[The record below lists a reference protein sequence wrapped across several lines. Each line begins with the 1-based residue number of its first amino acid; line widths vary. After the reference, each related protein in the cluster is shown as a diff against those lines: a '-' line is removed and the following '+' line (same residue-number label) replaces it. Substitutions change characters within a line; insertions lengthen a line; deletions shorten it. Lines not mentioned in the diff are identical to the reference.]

1 MKPARRKRF
10 DSKKKVPLKDPDHI
24 RNTSHR
30 EMATGGHLE
39 TCIES
44 LSDFTKTQESEPPKE
59 EVLPPRGPWY
69 LEMAPLCSI
78 TLDENNQYYPD
89 KNSVEASRLD
99 LKKKAPLKTWR
110 RPTSSHT
117 PTINR
122 PRSSIPL
129 KGGRTRVASVSVLQ
143 EVHQQQKNPDLSEAE
158 EDSLLEAVLPDES
171 DVHGEIHTTTRRV
184 STAPGPES
192 YSSSYRNVLDF
203 TLEDYYVGV
212 CGIMNDLTVSPKA
225 TNSLPTAETQTVSAT
240 FLTMESDATTTQTLS
255 KVDGAF
261 EPNTYSKKVFVGG
274 LPPDLDG
281 DDIRRHFGQFGG
293 LVVDWPHRARSGAV
307 FPPKGYAFL
316 LFEQEIAVHKL
327 LQSCLQEEG
336 RFYIFLSSTSQRDK
350 KVQVR
355 PWFLVN
361 SEYYYNKTVPVDLR
375 KTVFIGGVPRPMK
388 ACELAEYMDEKFG
401 NVCYAAIDLDPDV
414 NYPKGAG
421 RVAFTSTNSFIGA
434 VSSRFTQMT
443 YEDVCKG
450 IEVKPY
456 VLDDQMCDECHGI
469 QCDGKYAPFYCGSVS
484 CLQYYCEHCWATVH
498 ALASKSNHRP
508 LNKDTGDKP
517 HPMPFH

>member
-1 MKPARRKRF
+1 
-10 DSKKKVPLKDPDHI
+10 
-24 RNTSHR
+24 
-30 EMATGGHLE
+30 MATRGGDLE

-44 LSDFTKTQESEPPKE
+44 PSDLTKMQESEPPQE

-78 TLDENNQYYPD
+78 TLDENNQYYAD
-89 KNSVEASRLD
+89 KNNVETSRVD
-99 LKKKAPLKTWR
+99 VRKKAPLIIWR
-110 RPTSSHT
+110 RPTSTRT
-117 PTINR
+117 PTTQ
-122 PRSSIPL
+122 SSAPL
-129 KGGRTRVASVSVLQ
+129 KGGRTRVASTSVLQ
-143 EVHQQQKNPDLSEAE
+143 EVHQQSKKTDLLEAVE
-158 EDSLLEAVLPDES
+158 GSLLEAVLPKF
-171 DVHGEIHTTTRRV
+171 DVQGEIQTTTRRV
-184 STAPGPES
+184 STAPHTES

-203 TLEDYYVGV
+203 TLQDYYGGV
-212 CGIMNDLTVSPKA
+212 CGIMNDLTVSPNA
-225 TNSLPTAETQTVSAT
+225 ANSLPTSETQTVSAT
-240 FLTMESDATTTQTLS
+240 FLHTESDATTTQTLT
-255 KVDGAF
+255 KPDGAF

-316 LFEQEIAVHKL
+316 LFKQEIAVHKL

-336 RFYIFLSSTSQRDK
+336 RFYILLSSTSQRDK

-355 PWFLVN
+355 PWFLAN
-361 SEYYYNKTVPVDLR
+361 TEYYHNKTVPVDFR

-388 ACELAEYMDEKFG
+388 ACELAKYMDKKFG

-421 RVAFTSTNSFIGA
+421 RVAFTSINSFMGA
-434 VSSRFTQMT
+434 VSSRFSQMT

-456 VLDDQMCDECHGI
+456 VLDNQMCDECHGI

-498 ALASKSNHRP
+498 AQASKSNHRP